1 MIEHFIVSGSSYKK
15 GTRIV
20 FHKAYMEGLDQNEI
34 VSFISELQKS
44 KGLKY
49 SVHYI
54 ATSSSEW
61 ESVVAYDSFFEGME
75 VYEKLT
81 DFIDTLKN
89 DVVIKGIDIAKYIIP
104 KYQVSDHLALE
115 KLVYFCYAEY
125 LCKSR
130 KRLFSDQ
137 VMAFD
142 MGPVVDSVYAEY
154 RGQSEIRSE
163 ISLDAARSRLMS
175 LPDGIE
181 ILNTID
187 STLKKY
193 GDYSGLELMG
203 LTHAKGSPWM
213 YAYKPFS
220 FRKEIPDEFILKYH
234 AAEAIAEAI

>member
-1 MIEHFIVSGSSYKK
+1 
-15 GTRIV
+15 
-20 FHKAYMEGLDQNEI
+20 
-34 VSFISELQKS
+34 
-44 KGLKY
+44 
-49 SVHYI
+49 
-54 ATSSSEW
+54 
-61 ESVVAYDSFFEGME
+61 ME
-75 VYEKLT
+75 VMRLYALMNMMKSFMISYEKLI

-181 ILNTID
+181 IL
-187 STLKKY
+187 K
-193 GDYSGLELMG
+193 ELVEK
-203 LTHAKGSPWM
+203 A
-213 YAYKPFS
+213 
-220 FRKEIPDEFILKYH
+220 IQ
-234 AAEAIAEAI
+234 EANLGFNPMVEGNNIRINII